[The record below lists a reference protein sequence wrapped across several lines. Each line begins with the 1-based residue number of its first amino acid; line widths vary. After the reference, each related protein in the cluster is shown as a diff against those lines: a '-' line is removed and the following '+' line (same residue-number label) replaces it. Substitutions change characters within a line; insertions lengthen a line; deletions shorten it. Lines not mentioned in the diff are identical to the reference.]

1 MVKFE
6 IGKYN
11 ITNDTMNYILSKTGV
26 KDDGTPLKSPIFI
39 GYYPDLKHSLKA
51 IKRDIIMNGDTMITN
66 FDELQAKNKEIE
78 KRFDEY
84 LSKQVG
90 EY

>member
-6 IGKYN
+6 IGKYI

-26 KDDGTPLKSPIFI
+26 TAEGTPLKQPVTMGFYS
-39 GYYPDLKHSLKA
+39 DLKHCLKA
-51 IKRDIIMNGDTMITN
+51 IKRDIVMNGDTMITN
-66 FDELQAKNKEIE
+66 FDELQAKDKEIE
-78 KRFDEY
+78 KQFDEY

>member
-6 IGKYN
+6 IGKYI

-26 KDDGTPLKSPIFI
+26 KDDGTPLKSPIFM
-39 GYYPDLKHSLKA
+39 GYYSDLKHCLKA
-51 IKRDIIMNGDTMITN
+51 IKRDIVMNGDALITN
-66 FDELQAKNKEIE
+66 FNELQAKDREIE
-78 KRFDEY
+78 KQFDDY
-84 LSKQVG
+84 LSKQMG